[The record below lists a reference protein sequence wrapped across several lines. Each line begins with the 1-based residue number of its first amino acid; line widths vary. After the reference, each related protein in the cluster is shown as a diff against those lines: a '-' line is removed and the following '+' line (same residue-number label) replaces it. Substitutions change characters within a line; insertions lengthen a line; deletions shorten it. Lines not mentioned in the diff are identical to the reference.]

1 VSPRQDP
8 QVIWSQCLEPITH
21 LAAAE
26 EYAASL
32 GDKLAEGVDE
42 FIVSTGRGSMRSP

>member
-1 VSPRQDP
+1 LRSLPIGEDFAGTGRVRRRP
-8 QVIWSQCLEPITH
+8 EPITH

-42 FIVSTGRGSMRSP
+42 